1 MSSPRRVL
9 LGVSGGI
16 AAIKTPLL
24 ASHLVQAGYEVE
36 AVLTTG
42 AQAFIQPLALAAI
55 TGRPVWTDRD
65 FLVADGSIRHVD
77 LARRC
82 QLAVVAPASA
92 AFLAHLAQGD
102 ASSLLV
108 AALLGLSGRLYLA
121 PAMEEEMWQH
131 PAVQANVDTL
141 VSRGAQLIGPVA
153 GRLASGAHGVGRMSE
168 VDQIVAAVQ
177 ADGHGSLGGR
187 RVLITAG
194 PTREHI
200 DDVRFLSNG
209 STGKMGLAMATA
221 ARDQGAMVTLVLG
234 PTHLAAPSGVEVV
247 AVESAQQ
254 MFDAVTERFAQ
265 SDVVVGV
272 AAVADI
278 APAQRTPG
286 KAAKGAFGETLTIKG
301 TPDIMAWAG
310 AHRDRQ
316 VLIGF
321 AAQVGMDEV
330 AARAK
335 LDAKGLDWIVLN
347 DLSEAGAGFG
357 SDTNHVLVLAAR
369 GVRHEARGSKRQ
381 VADAIW
387 SLVGGTP

>member
-9 LGVSGGI
+9 LGVTGGI
-16 AAIKTPLL
+16 AAVKAPLL
-24 ASHLVQAGYEVE
+24 ASRLIQAGYEVE
-36 AVLTTG
+36 TVLTAG
-42 AQAFIQPLALAAI
+42 AEAFVQPLSLAAL

-108 AALLGLSGRLYLA
+108 ASLLGLSGSLYLA

-131 PAVQANVDTL
+131 PAVQANVAT
-141 VSRGAQLIGPVA
+141 VVARGARLIGPVV
-153 GRLASGAHGVGRMSE
+153 GRLASGASGAGRMSE
-168 VDQIVAAVQ
+168 VEDIVRALQAAL
-177 ADGHGSLGGR
+177 AGRLSGR

-194 PTREHI
+194 PTREHL
-200 DDVRFLSNG
+200 DDVRFFSNA
-209 STGKMGLAMATA
+209 STGKMGLAMAVA
-221 ARDQGAMVTLVLG
+221 ARDLGATVTLVLG
-234 PTHLAAPSGVEVV
+234 PTYLAPPSGVEVV

-254 MFDAVTERFAQ
+254 MFDAVTERFSAC
-265 SDVVVGV
+265 DVVVGV

-278 APAQRTPG
+278 APAQRTSG
-286 KAAKGAFGETLTIKG
+286 KVAKGALGGALPIRQ

-316 VLIGF
+316 FLVGF
-321 AAQVGMDEV
+321 AAQVGMDET
-330 AARAK
+330 AALAK
-335 LDAKGLDWIVLN
+335 LAAKGLDLVVLN
-347 DLSEAGAGFG
+347 DLSEAGAGFA
-357 SDTNHVLVLAAR
+357 SDTNHVLVLSAK
-369 GVRHEARGSKRQ
+369 GLHHEAKGSKRE

-387 SLVGGTP
+387 SLVGATP

>member
-16 AAIKTPLL
+16 AAIKAPLL
-24 ASHLVQAGYEVE
+24 ASQLVQAGYEVE
-36 AVLTTG
+36 AVLTAG
-42 AQAFIQPLALAAI
+42 AEAFIQPLALAAL
-55 TGRPVWTDRD
+55 TGRPAWTDRD

-108 AALLGLSGRLYLA
+108 AALMGMSGPIYLA
-121 PAMEEEMWQH
+121 PAMETEMWQH
-131 PAVQANVDTL
+131 PAVQANLATL
-141 VSRGAQLIGPVA
+141 VARGAQLIGPAA
-153 GRLASGAHGVGRMSE
+153 GRLASGAHGAGRMSE
-168 VDQIVAAVQ
+168 VDEIVAAVQ
-177 ADGHGSLGGR
+177 TDGQGRLSGR

-194 PTREHI
+194 PTREHL

-209 STGKMGLAMATA
+209 STGKMGLAMASA
-221 ARDQGAMVTLVLG
+221 ARDQGAKVTLVLG
-234 PTHLAAPSGVEVV
+234 PTHLTAPSGVEVV

-265 SDVVVGV
+265 SDIVVGV

-278 APAQRTPG
+278 APAQRREG
-286 KAAKGAFGETLTIKG
+286 KIAKGALGGALAVTG

-321 AAQVGMDEV
+321 AAQVGMDEE

-335 LDAKGLDWIVLN
+335 LAAKGLDLIVLN
-347 DLSEAGAGFG
+347 DLSEAGSGFG
-357 SDTNHVLVLAAR
+357 SDTNHVLMLAAK
-369 GVRHEARGSKRQ
+369 GLRHEARGSKRQ